1 MSTVKGNLL
10 LLLAS
15 IIWGTAFVAQTTG
28 MGHIGPLTFTF
39 SRFFLGA
46 LVIFPLLFFFEKKI
60 YLNTI
65 KKQSLFYLIL
75 LTSLALGVGA
85 TLQQYAL
92 LFADVSNAAF
102 ITALYVPIV
111 PIILKIFL
119 KKPIHWSIWLA
130 VVICMTGLYLLT
142 SENTSYIILGLPD
155 ILLIFSALAFAIQ
168 IILNDIFLKKSNTP
182 FTFAFSQYFIIFI
195 CTLVLALIFENPSLS
210 NISIEFFEIFYAGAL
225 SVGVAYTLQIIGQ
238 NNTTP
243 APAAIILS
251 MEAVFASISAWII
264 INQSMSPIKIL
275 GCFLIFIGIII
286 AQIFPLLKN
295 KKYIK

>member
-1 MSTVKGNLL
+1 MSTFKGNLL

-28 MGHIGPLTFTF
+28 MDYVGPLTFTF

-46 LVIFPLLFFFEKKI
+46 LAIIPLLIFFEKKI

-65 KKQSLFYLIL
+65 KKNGIFSLIL

-111 PIILKIFL
+111 PIILKIVL

-130 VVICMTGLYLLT
+130 VIICMIGLYLLT
-142 SENTSYIILGLPD
+142 SENTSNIMLDLPD
-155 ILLIFSALAFAIQ
+155 FLLIFSAIAFAIQ
-168 IILNDIFLKKSNTP
+168 IILNDIYLKKSSTP
-182 FTFAFSQYFIIFI
+182 FTFAFTQYFIIFI
-195 CTLVLALIFENPSLS
+195 CTLILALIFEKPSFN
-210 NISIEFFEIFYAGAL
+210 NISMEFFEIFYAGAL

-238 NNTTP
+238 KNTTP

-251 MEAVFASISAWII
+251 MEAVFASITAWII
-264 INQSMSPIKIL
+264 INQSMSLIKIF

-295 KKYIK
+295 KNHI

>member
-1 MSTVKGNLL
+1 MSTLKGNLL

-46 LVIFPLLFFFEKKI
+46 LTIMPLLFFFEKKI
-60 YLNTI
+60 FLNTI
-65 KKQSLFYLIL
+65 KKQSVFSLIL

-111 PIILKIFL
+111 PIILKIVL

-130 VVICMTGLYLLT
+130 VIICMIGLYLLT
-142 SENTSYIILGLPD
+142 SENTSGIILGLPD
-155 ILLIFSALAFAIQ
+155 ILLIFSAIAFAIQ
-168 IILNDIFLKKSNTP
+168 IILNDIFLRKSNTP
-182 FTFAFSQYFIIFI
+182 FTFAFTQYFIIFI
-195 CTLVLALIFENPSLS
+195 FTFFLALIFENPSFN

-225 SVGVAYTLQIIGQ
+225 SVGIAYTLQIIGQ

-286 AQIFPLLKN
+286 AQIFPILKN
-295 KKYIK
+295 KKYI